1 MNAVRTRSILKCSH
15 VNNCH
20 FHMRMFFPF
29 QVLLSG
35 SRFGWKLKERFGDAP
50 EVTMFPLASIV
61 LDDRFSTEF
70 KSCWIYL
77 NLLEASDDVKQK
89 TI

>member
-1 MNAVRTRSILKCSH
+1 
-15 VNNCH
+15 
-20 FHMRMFFPF
+20 MRMFFPF